1 MRPRPLRLA
10 LSLALLLPSVPT
22 HAADAV
28 DRLLAAAAANCA
40 AIDGGVM
47 TAPERALIHVDL
59 SGDGAP
65 DALLD
70 ESRLE
75 CSTAA
80 SAFQGSGG
88 SMLHAIVGESVT
100 SWQATGWRLMDWNQD
115 KLLLIGRDGGWC
127 GASGA
132 ERCYEAVVW
141 SAGRFLSLAPA
152 DSRTEEPRKAD

>member
-1 MRPRPLRLA
+1 MNAARL
-10 LSLALLLPSVPT
+10 LGVALLFPGR
-22 HAADAV
+22 AAAAGPA
-28 DRLLAAAAANCA
+28 DRLLAAAAAGCA
-40 AIDGGVM
+40 ALDGGVM
-47 TAPERALIHVDL
+47 TVPEEALVRVDL
-59 SGDGAP
+59 SGDGTP

-88 SMLHAIVGESVT
+88 AMLHAVVGEAVT
-100 SWQATGWRLMDWNQD
+100 SWQATGWRLLDWNQD
-115 KLLLIGRDGGWC
+115 RLLLIGRDGGWC

-141 SAGRFLSLAPA
+141 SAGRFLSLAPGESRVESGGTA
-152 DSRTEEPRKAD
+152 D